1 MRNAYSSP
9 VGLRIEVDRNRCM
22 ASGNCSMWAGGT
34 FDHDEEGIAI
44 VIDPNGDPE
53 ETVQLAATNC
63 PVSAITLF
71 PDGAAT
77 ST

>member
-1 MRNAYSSP
+1 
-9 VGLRIEVDRNRCM
+9 M

-44 VIDPNGDPE
+44 VVDPEGDPE
-53 ETVQLAATNC
+53 DTVRLAATNC
-63 PVSAITLF
+63 PVSAIAVF
-71 PDGAAT
+71 PDNPAT

>member
-1 MRNAYSSP
+1 M
-9 VGLRIEVDRNRCM
+9 GLRIEVNRERCM
-22 ASGNCSMWAGGT
+22 ASGNCSMWAPGT

-44 VIDPNGDPE
+44 VVDSEAEPE

-63 PVSAITLF
+63 PVSAITVV
-71 PDGAAT
+71 PAETAT

>member
-1 MRNAYSSP
+1 MPSLRN
-9 VGLRIEVDRNRCM
+9 VGVRIEVDRGRCM
-22 ASGNCSMWAGGT
+22 ASGNCSMWAPGV

-44 VIDPNGDPE
+44 VVDPEGEPE

-63 PVSAITLF
+63 PVNAIRVGEE
-71 PDGAAT
+71 PA

>member
-1 MRNAYSSP
+1 MGNAYSST
-9 VGLRIEVDRNRCM
+9 VGLRIEIDRERCM

-44 VIDPNGDPE
+44 VIDPDGDPE
-53 ETVQLAATNC
+53 ETVRLAATNC
-63 PVSAITLF
+63 PVSAITVTG
-71 PDGAAT
+71 DD